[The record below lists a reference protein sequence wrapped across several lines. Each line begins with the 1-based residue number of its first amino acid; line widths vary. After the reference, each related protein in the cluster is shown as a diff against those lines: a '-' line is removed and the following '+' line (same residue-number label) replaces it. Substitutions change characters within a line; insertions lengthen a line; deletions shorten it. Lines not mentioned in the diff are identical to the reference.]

1 MNNNTSNYLV
11 YAIYSRK
18 SKFTGKG
25 ESIENQIELCKN
37 QLINKYNIKE
47 ENIKIYQ
54 DEGFTGYNTNRPQF
68 QEMIK
73 DIRNKKIKCVIV
85 YRLDRISRNVTD
97 FCNLKN
103 EFIKYNTDFISVTEN
118 FDTSTPMGRAMM
130 YIASVFA
137 QLEREIGAERIKDNM
152 RELAKTGR
160 WLGGTTPT
168 GYESVGFE
176 LLNIK
181 ETNENNEIERK
192 TKKAFML
199 KEINEEMIIIKIIFQ
214 KFLELK
220 SLTALETFA
229 INNNIKTKN
238 KKEFTRFTLKTIL
251 TNPVYAISD
260 LDMYGYFLE
269 NEIEVFSRKDEFDG
283 IHGIMAYNKTL
294 QIKHKAN
301 KRNDMNEWIIAVR
314 KA

>member
-1 MNNNTSNYLV
+1 
-11 YAIYSRK
+11 
-18 SKFTGKG
+18 
-25 ESIENQIELCKN
+25 
-37 QLINKYNIKE
+37 
-47 ENIKIYQ
+47 
-54 DEGFTGYNTNRPQF
+54 
-68 QEMIK
+68 
-73 DIRNKKIKCVIV
+73 
-85 YRLDRISRNVTD
+85 
-97 FCNLKN
+97 
-103 EFIKYNTDFISVTEN
+103 
-118 FDTSTPMGRAMM
+118 TPMGRAMM

-168 GYESVGFE
+168 GYESVSFE

-229 INNNIKTKN
+229 INSNIK
-238 KKEFTRFTLKTIL
+238 
-251 TNPVYAISD
+251 
-260 LDMYGYFLE
+260 
-269 NEIEVFSRKDEFDG
+269 
-283 IHGIMAYNKTL
+283 
-294 QIKHKAN
+294 
-301 KRNDMNEWIIAVR
+301 
-314 KA
+314 